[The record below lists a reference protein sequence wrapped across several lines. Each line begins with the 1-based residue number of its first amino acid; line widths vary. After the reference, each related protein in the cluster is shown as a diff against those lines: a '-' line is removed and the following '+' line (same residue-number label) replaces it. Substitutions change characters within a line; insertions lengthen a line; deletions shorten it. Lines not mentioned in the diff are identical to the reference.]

1 VDVRNNMHI
10 KYKKLGGIIM
20 GCGCGAVS
28 PIVDV
33 CDKGVL
39 GAFAGCDKG
48 FLLLLLLF
56 ILLACGFGRDNN
68 FFFIIILAIIAFGG
82 FGRTFGFGGIG
93 V

>member
-1 VDVRNNMHI
+1 
-10 KYKKLGGIIM
+10 M

-28 PIVDV
+28 PVTEG
-33 CDKGVL
+33 CGNVL

-82 FGRTFGFGGIG
+82 FGRTFGFGI
-93 V
+93 